1 MNGADYFEQIPAGA
15 ISPQMPECK
24 AIIVNIGNQKHILE
38 SLAQLYSCAS
48 YKIYVVNTTTAKL
61 WKVLERI
68 SEVGVPAIVNCG
80 QDIIDID
87 NILPKYPYSASLI
100 SADSYNNAKDSV
112 LGTLLS
118 NKFLINFSN
127 IGFQGYRYSPN
138 VLQNLRERYFED
150 MRLGTIRDNISL
162 CEPLLRDSEY
172 TFLDLKSIRYSD
184 YPYSAQANPNGLYAE
199 EACQIARYIGLGQK
213 LSVVFIFGEIKGE
226 SKITVCNKLIA
237 EIIWHICDG
246 ISINLIENPL
256 DKITADSY
264 MRKIVSLGDNGQEI
278 IFVTSL
284 YSDRWWMEISVNN
297 GSNIKLIP
305 CSINDYK
312 TACSGEVP
320 LRWLLFYT
328 KYALL

>member
-112 LGTLLS
+112 LDTLLN

-172 TFLDLKSIRYSD
+172 TFLDLK
-184 YPYSAQANPNGLYAE
+184 
-199 EACQIARYIGLGQK
+199 
-213 LSVVFIFGEIKGE
+213 
-226 SKITVCNKLIA
+226 
-237 EIIWHICDG
+237 
-246 ISINLIENPL
+246 
-256 DKITADSY
+256 
-264 MRKIVSLGDNGQEI
+264 
-278 IFVTSL
+278 
-284 YSDRWWMEISVNN
+284 
-297 GSNIKLIP
+297 
-305 CSINDYK
+305 
-312 TACSGEVP
+312 
-320 LRWLLFYT
+320 
-328 KYALL
+328 